1 MNHQGDTSMIKE
13 KIQRIVEDP
22 LFPQMTGLILG
33 SMLGVVAAVVI
44 SDRAEQYE
52 ALLMAEE
59 LLEADNEETKD

>member
-1 MNHQGDTSMIKE
+1 MIKE